1 MFRFT
6 NLISLLLLIAI
17 SINGQNKPTAFIN
30 GKIYTATGKIIN
42 NGSLIVEKGK
52 IIYVGEYDNTNF
64 SDKHEV
70 VDLSGKVILPG
81 LIDTHSHI
89 GMDWG
94 FDSDSPTQPSLRIM
108 DAINPF
114 HDSFNRARAGG
125 ITTIN
130 IMPGSGHL
138 MSGQTIYLKP
148 KKVTNVYEMIFADNP
163 TEGIVG
169 GMKMANGTNSMKEKP
184 FPNTRGKSAA
194 IIRSLFYKALDYKK
208 KIEQAGN
215 DKSKLPS
222 KDLELDALVQI
233 LDKKRMVHFHTHR
246 ADDVLTVLRLKEEFG
261 FNVVLHHVSEA
272 WKVTK
277 EIADAKVGC
286 SVIVIDSPG
295 GKLETLELKF
305 ETAKIL
311 ADAGVEI
318 SIHTDDF
325 ITDSRLFL
333 RSAALAVRSGL
344 SEEQAIKALTING
357 AKQLELADRVGSL
370 EVGKDADFIVLSG
383 EPFSVY
389 TKIEE
394 TWIEGV
400 KTFDRT
406 DENDLKYAVGGY
418 DVYRSSG
425 HLSHCEGDE

>member
-1 MFRFT
+1 MFRFK
-6 NLISLLLLIAI
+6 NLIFLFLLIAI
-17 SINGQNKPTAFIN
+17 QINGQNKPTAFIN

-89 GMDWG
+89 GIDWG

-148 KKVTNVYEMIFADNP
+148 KKVTNVYEMIFTDNP

-208 KIEQAGN
+208 KIELAGN

-222 KDLELDALVQI
+222 KDLELDAIVQI

-325 ITDSRLFL
+325 ITDSRLLL
-333 RSAALAVRSGL
+333 RSAAIAVRSGL

-357 AKQLELADRVGSL
+357 AKQLELAGRVGSL

-394 TWIEGV
+394 TWIEGI
-400 KTFDRT
+400 KTFDRS
-406 DENDLKYAVGGY
+406 DANDLKYAVGGY

-425 HLSHCEGDE
+425 HLSNCEGDE